1 MYGLNDPLARIVMA
15 YIDTLLTSIHVFLEI
30 LPNPYMFS
38 RRIPIGIYPERA
50 LLTVTAG
57 TGISRY
63 PFLSFTYLLIPIFIF
78 IFVTLSVVSLV
89 FSTLVT
95 TSFYSILIS
104 IYSEFYL
111 QTTLSHYHR
120 TRLRVSLT
128 YILSSFI
135 HYLLLFPM
143 VDISNYNRFVSSIQ
157 SLPPYPTENISNY
170 NRLWAP
176 LAPKIL

>member
-1 MYGLNDPLARIVMA
+1 MHSKTCMYGLNDQLARIVMA

-57 TGISRY
+57 TSISRY

-78 IFVTLSVVSLV
+78 FFVTLSVVSLV
-89 FSTLVT
+89 FSTLVA

-120 TRLRVSLT
+120 TRLRIYLT
-128 YILSSFI
+128 TT
-135 HYLLLFPM
+135 
-143 VDISNYNRFVSSIQ
+143 VSSAWLGLEWFFCFELFRMRVRGFMLLIIDHQ
-157 SLPPYPTENISNY
+157 LSWYVRVREF
-170 NRLWAP
+170 W
-176 LAPKIL
+176 